1 MSKSQTTR
9 RNRAKL
15 SERQRQI
22 LNFIEAFLD
31 ENGYPPTIREI
42 GKAVKIGSTS
52 VVNYNLN
59 KLVREGFL
67 ERSQKVSRGLLLVK
81 DNDEASNGKGSS
93 ASRVQAAR
101 ETSVIQ
107 IPLAGQ
113 IAASKPVE
121 FFGIHY
127 DDDAVVEVPMTMLG
141 KTPPDQVYALN
152 VAGNSMI
159 DAMISDGDVVLLRRQ
174 QTADNGDMVA
184 VWLSDDNETTL
195 KYFYNEGSRVRLQ
208 PANPEMDPIY
218 VDPAQVE
225 IQGRVLAVMRSL

>member
-1 MSKSQTTR
+1 MSKSQSTK

-22 LNFIEAFLD
+22 LNFIEAFID

-42 GKAVKIGSTS
+42 GTAVNIGSTS

-81 DNDEASNGKGSS
+81 DESEAPS
-93 ASRVQAAR
+93 AAR
-101 ETSVIQ
+101 IRLAPENSVIQ

-113 IAASKPVE
+113 IVASRPVE

-127 DDDAVVEVPMTMLG
+127 DEDAVVEVPVAMLG
-141 KTPPDQVYALN
+141 KTPPEQVYALN
-152 VAGNSMI
+152 VTGNSMI
-159 DAMISDGDVVLLRRQ
+159 DAMISDGDLVLLRRQ
-174 QTADNGDMVA
+174 QTAENGDMVA

-195 KYFYNEGSRVRLQ
+195 KFFYHEGSRVRLQ

-225 IQGRVLAVMRSL
+225 IQGRVLGVMRSL

>member
-81 DNDEASNGKGSS
+81 DELEAPAGKPST
-93 ASRVQAAR
+93 ARVQIAP
-101 ETSVIQ
+101 ESSVIQ

-113 IAASKPVE
+113 IAASRPVE

-127 DDDAVVEVPMTMLG
+127 DDDAVVEVPITMLG

-152 VAGNSMI
+152 VTGNSMI
-159 DAMISDGDVVLLRRQ
+159 DAMISDGDIVLLRRQ

-208 PANPEMDPIY
+208 PANPEMEPIY

>member
-1 MSKSQTTR
+1 MSKSQSTK
-9 RNRAKL
+9 RNRSKL

-42 GKAVKIGSTS
+42 GAAVKIGSTS

-81 DNDEASNGKGSS
+81 EDEESARKNS
-93 ASRVQAAR
+93 ASRVQLAPD
-101 ETSVIQ
+101 TSVIQ

-113 IAASKPVE
+113 IAASRPVE

-127 DDDAVVEVPMTMLG
+127 DDDAVVEVPITMLG

-152 VAGNSMI
+152 VTGNSMI

-195 KYFYNEGSRVRLQ
+195 KYFFNEGSRVRLQ

>member
-1 MSKSQTTR
+1 MSKSQSTR

-22 LNFIEAFLD
+22 LSFIETFLD

-81 DNDEASNGKGSS
+81 DEDENSNNGSKT
-93 ASRVQAAR
+93 SRVQAAP

-127 DDDAVVEVPMTMLG
+127 DDDAIVEVPITMLG

-152 VAGNSMI
+152 VTGNSMI

-174 QTADNGDMVA
+174 QTADNGDMCA

>member
-1 MSKSQTTR
+1 
-9 RNRAKL
+9 
-15 SERQRQI
+15 
-22 LNFIEAFLD
+22 
-31 ENGYPPTIREI
+31 
-42 GKAVKIGSTS
+42 
-52 VVNYNLN
+52 
-59 KLVREGFL
+59 
-67 ERSQKVSRGLLLVK
+67 VK
-81 DNDEASNGKGSS
+81 DDEASNGKGSS
-93 ASRVQAAR
+93 ASRVQTAP

-127 DDDAVVEVPMTMLG
+127 DDDAVVEVPITMLG

-152 VAGNSMI
+152 VTGNSMI